1 MENPKTQIDII
12 DNLLKGTYGEA
23 AALIGFSIVIIIVL
37 GKNQIVFEKLI
48 DFFQWMLSGIV
59 KLFLRRKEI
68 KEQKEKENQN
78 VVLNIDKCFNNLDVR
93 MAEIRNVRTD
103 DLVKDLLLV
112 DVTECVCSAVK
123 EVISGFV
130 SEYSKDKDIKTLIGN
145 LKICINDIIN
155 RYHKKWKEKEI
166 PNTLIRK
173 ISSIFEIEEKVF
185 IESFDLFANQD
196 DNPKRIELDIELIC
210 SHYSSVMFLFESQI
224 KQMNGD
230 LNGAEYA
237 NKIIGLYNSLGDIKI
252 NRFPFP
258 LGVKES
264 DIKEIV
270 NDAIE
275 HIQADY
281 VSVLDI
287 YETPVSDEPNIDK
300 LLKSKF
306 GVPYTTNP
314 ERFPYVKYIDRKVS
328 DAIDN
333 VHLSRLINN
342 EILFINRTDLY
353 EWAFIRK
360 FMSLSD
366 LSTII
371 IQPILTNKD
380 SLVGTIIYMY
390 KEEVKDE
397 QKDFI
402 VNYMH
407 TISPRCVRF
416 LRHNI

>member
-1 MENPKTQIDII
+1 MENPNTQLELVGELIR
-12 DNLLKGTYGEA
+12 GTYGET
-23 AALIGFSIVIIIVL
+23 AALMGFSIIIIVVL
-37 GKNQIVFEKLI
+37 GKNLVVFEKLI
-48 DFFQWMLSGIV
+48 DFFKWVFGGIA

-93 MAEIRNVRTD
+93 IAEIRNVRTD

-123 EVISGFV
+123 EVIRGFV

-155 RYHKKWKEKEI
+155 RYHKKWKEKDI
-166 PNTLIRK
+166 PNILIRK
-173 ISSIFEIEEKVF
+173 FSSIFEIEENVF

-196 DNPKRIELDIELIC
+196 DNPNRIELDIELIC
-210 SHYSSVMFLFESQI
+210 SHYSSVMFLFETQI

-230 LNGAEYA
+230 LNGAEYS
-237 NKIIGLYNSLGDIKI
+237 NKIIGMYNSLGDIKI
-252 NRFPFP
+252 SRFPFP

-270 NDAIE
+270 SDAIE
-275 HIQADY
+275 HIHADY
-281 VSVLDI
+281 VSVIDV
-287 YETPVSDEPNIDK
+287 YETPISDEQIIDK

-306 GVPYTTNP
+306 GVSYTTNP
-314 ERFPYVKYIDRKVS
+314 EIFPYVKYIDRKVC

-342 EILFINRTDLY
+342 EVLFINRTDLY

-360 FMSLSD
+360 FMSLSN
-366 LSTII
+366 LNTII

-380 SLVGTIIYMY
+380 SLVGAIIYMY
-390 KEEVKDE
+390 KEEVKDD
-397 QKDFI
+397 QKGFI